1 VAVKELIVDPATL
14 DVNRV
19 IADRAEIHRYIP
31 QRFEMEQLTAIILA
45 DFERR
50 ICAGYK
56 DITANEFWVRGH
68 MPNMPLMPGVVMC
81 EAAAQLS
88 TYFVQKYDLLGV
100 DMIGFGGLDEV
111 RFRDVVRVGDRLLMA
126 VELLKVRRKQMIQC
140 RFQSFVK
147 TKLVCEG
154 KIIGVPL
161 PTELLAIRPEPNAEC
176 GMSSAE

>member
-1 VAVKELIVDPATL
+1 MAVRDLILDLATL

-19 IADRAEIHRYIP
+19 IADIAEIHRYIP
-31 QRFEMEQLTAIILA
+31 QRYEMEQLTAIIHA
-45 DFERR
+45 DFDRR

-56 DITANEFWVRGH
+56 DITPNEFWVRGH
-68 MPNMPLMPGVVMC
+68 MPNLPLMPGIVMC

-100 DMIGFGGLDEV
+100 EMVGFGGLDEV
-111 RFRDVVRVGDRLLMA
+111 RFRDVVRVGDRLLMV
-126 VELLKVRRKQMIQC
+126 VELLKVRRKQIIQC

-147 TKLVCEG
+147 QKLVCEG

-161 PTELLAIRPEPNAEC
+161 SRELLAVQPDRAAI
-176 GMSSAE
+176 G